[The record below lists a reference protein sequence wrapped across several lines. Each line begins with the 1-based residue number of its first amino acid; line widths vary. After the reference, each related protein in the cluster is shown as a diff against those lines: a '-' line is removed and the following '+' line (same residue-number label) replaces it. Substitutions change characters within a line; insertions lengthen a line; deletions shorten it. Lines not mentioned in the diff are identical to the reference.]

1 MPQRP
6 GRLLLLALPLA
17 VFAAFI
23 AYRLVLLQVV
33 DHEHYVSQAA
43 EEHFADTTVYSQRGA
58 ILDST
63 GHPLAIS
70 IDTYDV
76 YVSGR
81 AWADGALAAEVAR
94 RLAPIVNVAEAE
106 ILTAVAAAGEAD
118 ALILR
123 DLPYDQGALLANGD
137 FPGVIVI
144 PARERKY
151 PEGDLAS
158 NLIGFTGLD
167 DSGLSGL
174 EADYND
180 VLQGVPGSRVYERD
194 SLGNPIAFGSRI
206 TEEPVAGA
214 DIVLTIDRVLQRYVE
229 DELDKAI
236 KARGAKGGTI
246 LIMDP
251 RTGGIL
257 AMASRPS
264 FRLTTLDLGG
274 VPDQDMLKNRPVTD
288 QYEPG
293 SVFKV
298 VTVAAAIDQ
307 GLVTP
312 DSGYTDSGYWEV
324 GGEFIRN
331 WDFSENGWTTVTQ
344 ILQKSLNTGSI
355 YLANL
360 MGPDA
365 FYDYVSAFGF
375 GAPTGVGLAGEADG
389 LYRTPSDPAWSWVDL
404 ASNSFGQG
412 INVTPLQ
419 VVTAFSAAINGGKL
433 LQPHIVKEVRGP
445 DGVEIFDPVVVRQ
458 VVSERTSAQM
468 RSMLQSVVEQPR
480 YPAAVREYSA
490 GGKSGTSN
498 VPLSTGYTA
507 QTVASF
513 IGFGP
518 ADDPRAVILV
528 KLDHPQD
535 DEFGSTVAGPV
546 FSKLMTTTL
555 HHLRIP
561 PQDALV
567 HHAGTD

>member
-1 MPQRP
+1 MI
-6 GRLLLLALPLA
+6 LLALPLA
-17 VFAAFI
+17 GFALVI
-23 AYRLVLLQVV
+23 GYRLVRLQVV
-33 DHEHYVSQAA
+33 DHQSYVAQAA

-58 ILDST
+58 ILDAT

-70 IDTYDV
+70 IDTFDV

-81 AWADGALAAEVAR
+81 AWVDPLLAADVAG
-94 RLAPIVNVAEAE
+94 RLAPIVNVPASE
-106 ILTAVAAAGEAD
+106 ILGAVGEAGESD

-123 DLPYDQGALLANGD
+123 DLPYDQGALLASGD

-144 PARERKY
+144 PARERKH

-158 NLIGFTGLD
+158 NLIGFTGLE

-180 VLQGVPGSRVYERD
+180 VLQGRPGSIVYERD

-214 DIVLTIDRVLQRYVE
+214 DVVLTIDRVLQGYAE

-236 KARGAKGGTI
+236 EKHRAQGGTV

-251 RTGGIL
+251 HTGGIL
-257 AMASRPS
+257 AIASRPS
-264 FRLTTLDLGG
+264 FKLSTLDLGG

-298 VTVAAAIDQ
+298 MTVAAALDQ

-312 DSGYTDSGYWEV
+312 DSGYTDLGYWEV

-360 MGPDA
+360 MGPER
-365 FYDYVSAFGF
+365 FYDYVSAFGY
-375 GAPTGVGLAGEADG
+375 GLPTEVGLAGEAEG
-389 LYRTPSDPAWSWVDL
+389 LYRTPDDPAWSWVDL

-419 VVTAFSAAINGGKL
+419 VAAAFSATINGGRL
-433 LQPHIVKEVRGP
+433 MQPHIIKEIRGP
-445 DGVEIFDPVVVRQ
+445 ESVQTFDPVVVRQ
-458 VVSERTSAQM
+458 VISEATSAQM
-468 RSMLQSVVEQPR
+468 RAMLQSVIDQPR
-480 YPAAVREYSA
+480 YPARVREYSA

-498 VPLSTGYTA
+498 VPLSTGYTE

-518 ADDPRAVILV
+518 VDDPEVVILV

-546 FSKLMTTTL
+546 FSSLMTTTL
-555 HHLRIP
+555 HHLRVP